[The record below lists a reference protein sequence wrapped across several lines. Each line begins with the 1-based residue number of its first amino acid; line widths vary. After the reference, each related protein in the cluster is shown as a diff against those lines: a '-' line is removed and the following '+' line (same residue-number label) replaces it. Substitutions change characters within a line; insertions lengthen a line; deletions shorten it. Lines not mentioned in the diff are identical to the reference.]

1 MEFFGID
8 QRAVEILMLVFARIS
23 MVIAVIPVFGSASVP
38 ITVKVGLSA
47 FLSIIVYSFS
57 EPSGIPEV
65 LSVIGLLGMIL
76 KDGIIGLL
84 FGFITGL
91 LFYGIQFAGHFIS
104 FQMGFAM
111 VQIIDPQS
119 QDRVPIIGQFYFIMA
134 ILLFLIINGHHLILS
149 GLVESF
155 TIVPIGTGILSGE
168 LIALLTKLTGNVFVL
183 ALKIASPIM
192 VTLFLTDVMMGI
204 IARTVPQMN
213 IFFVSLP
220 LKIGM
225 GMILV
230 ISTLSVFPLLI
241 EKLVREVGQNLNIV
255 LRML

>member
-8 QRAVEILMLVFARIS
+8 QRAVEILILVFARIS
-23 MVIAVIPVFGSASVP
+23 MVIAVIPVFGSANVP

-65 LSVIGLLGMIL
+65 LSVIDLLGLIL
-76 KDGIIGLL
+76 KEGIIGLL

-91 LFYGIQFAGHFIS
+91 LFYAIQFSGHFIS
-104 FQMGFAM
+104 FQMGFAI

-119 QDRVPIIGQFYFIMA
+119 QERVPIIGQFYFIMA

-155 TIVPIGTGILSGE
+155 RIVPIGTGILSGE

-192 VTLFLTDVMMGI
+192 VTLFLTDIMMGI

>member
-1 MEFFGID
+1 MELFGID
-8 QRAVEILMLVFARIS
+8 QRAVEILILVFARIS
-23 MVIAVIPVFGSASVP
+23 MVIAVIPVFGSANVP

-65 LSVIGLLGMIL
+65 LSVIDLLGLIL
-76 KDGIIGLL
+76 KEGIIGLL

-91 LFYGIQFAGHFIS
+91 LFYAIQFAGHFIS
-104 FQMGFAM
+104 FQMGFAI

-119 QDRVPIIGQFYFIMA
+119 QERVPIIGQFYFIMA

-155 TIVPIGTGILSGE
+155 RIVPIGTGILSGE

-192 VTLFLTDVMMGI
+192 VTLFLTDIMMGI

>member
-1 MEFFGID
+1 M
-8 QRAVEILMLVFARIS
+8 
-23 MVIAVIPVFGSASVP
+23 
-38 ITVKVGLSA
+38 
-47 FLSIIVYSFS
+47 
-57 EPSGIPEV
+57 
-65 LSVIGLLGMIL
+65 
-76 KDGIIGLL
+76 
-84 FGFITGL
+84 
-91 LFYGIQFAGHFIS
+91 
-104 FQMGFAM
+104 
-111 VQIIDPQS
+111 
-119 QDRVPIIGQFYFIMA
+119 
-134 ILLFLIINGHHLILS
+134 
-149 GLVESF
+149 
-155 TIVPIGTGILSGE
+155 SGE

-241 EKLVREVGQNLNIV
+241 ESLVREVGQNLNIV

>member
-1 MEFFGID
+1 MDFFGID
-8 QRAVEILMLVFARIS
+8 QREVEILILVFARIS
-23 MVIAVIPVFGSASVP
+23 MVIAVIPIFGSTNVP
-38 ITVKVGLSA
+38 IMVKAGLSA
-47 FLSIIVYSFS
+47 FLSVIVYSFS

-65 LSVIGLLGMIL
+65 LSIADLLSLLLREGL
-76 KDGIIGLL
+76 IGLL
-84 FGFITGL
+84 FGFITGM
-91 LFYGIQFAGHFIS
+91 LFYAIQFAGHFIS

-119 QDRVPIIGQFYFIMA
+119 QERVPIIGQFYFIMA
-134 ILLFLIINGHHLILS
+134 ILLFLLINGHHLILNA
-149 GLVESF
+149 LVESF
-155 TIVPIGTGILSGE
+155 RIVPIGTGILSGE
-168 LIALLTKLTGNVFVL
+168 LTALLIKLTGNVFVL
-183 ALKIASPIM
+183 ALKISSPIL

-230 ISTLSVFPLLI
+230 VSTLSLFPLLI
-241 EKLVREVGQNLNIV
+241 EKLVREVGQNLSIV

>member
-1 MEFFGID
+1 MELFGID
-8 QRAVEILMLVFARIS
+8 QRAVEILILVFARIS
-23 MVIAVIPVFGSASVP
+23 MVIAVIPVFGSANVP

-65 LSVIGLLGMIL
+65 LSVIDLLGLIL
-76 KDGIIGLL
+76 KEGIIGLL

-91 LFYGIQFAGHFIS
+91 LFYAIQFSGHFIS
-104 FQMGFAM
+104 FQMGFAI

-119 QDRVPIIGQFYFIMA
+119 QERVPIIGQFYFIMA

-155 TIVPIGTGILSGE
+155 RIVPIGTGILSGE

-192 VTLFLTDVMMGI
+192 VTLFLTDIMMGI

>member
-8 QRAVEILMLVFARIS
+8 QRAVEILILVFARIS
-23 MVIAVIPVFGSASVP
+23 MIIAVIPVFGSANVP

-65 LSVIGLLGMIL
+65 QFVTGLLGLIL
-76 KDGIIGLL
+76 KEGIIGLL

-104 FQMGFAM
+104 FQMGFSM

-134 ILLFLIINGHHLILS
+134 ILLFLIINGHHLI
-149 GLVESF
+149 F
-155 TIVPIGTGILSGE
+155 
-168 LIALLTKLTGNVFVL
+168 K
-183 ALKIASPIM
+183 
-192 VTLFLTDVMMGI
+192 
-204 IARTVPQMN
+204 RTCREFYDRSNRNRN
-213 IFFVSLP
+213 I
-220 LKIGM
+220 
-225 GMILV
+225 
-230 ISTLSVFPLLI
+230 
-241 EKLVREVGQNLNIV
+241 ER
-255 LRML
+255 

>member
-8 QRAVEILMLVFARIS
+8 QRAVEILILVFARIS
-23 MVIAVIPVFGSASVP
+23 MIIAVIPVFGSANVP

-57 EPSGIPEV
+57 EPGGIPEV
-65 LSVIGLLGMIL
+65 QSVTGLLGLIL
-76 KDGIIGLL
+76 KEGIIGLL

-241 EKLVREVGQNLNIV
+241 EKLVKEVGQNLNIV

>member
-8 QRAVEILMLVFARIS
+8 QRAVEILILVFARIS
-23 MVIAVIPVFGSASVP
+23 MIIAVIPVFGSANVP

-65 LSVIGLLGMIL
+65 QFVTGLLGLIL
-76 KDGIIGLL
+76 KEGIIGLL

>member
-1 MEFFGID
+1 MDFFGID
-8 QRAVEILMLVFARIS
+8 QREVEILILVFARIS
-23 MVIAVIPVFGSASVP
+23 MVIAVIPIFGSTNVP
-38 ITVKVGLSA
+38 IMVKAGLSA
-47 FLSIIVYSFS
+47 FLSVIVYSFS

-65 LSVIGLLGMIL
+65 LSIANLLSLILREGL
-76 KDGIIGLL
+76 IGLL
-84 FGFITGL
+84 FGFITGM
-91 LFYGIQFAGHFIS
+91 LFYAIQFAGHFIS

-119 QDRVPIIGQFYFIMA
+119 QERVPIIGQFYFIMA
-134 ILLFLIINGHHLILS
+134 ILLFLLINGHHLILNA
-149 GLVESF
+149 LVESF
-155 TIVPIGTGILSGE
+155 RIVPIGTGILSGE
-168 LIALLTKLTGNVFVL
+168 LTALLIKLTGNVFVL
-183 ALKIASPIM
+183 ALKISSPIL

-230 ISTLSVFPLLI
+230 VSTLSLFPLLI
-241 EKLVREVGQNLNIV
+241 EKLVREVGQNLSIV

>member
-8 QRAVEILMLVFARIS
+8 QRAVEILSLVFARIS
-23 MVIAVIPVFGSASVP
+23 MVIAVIPVFGSGNVP

-57 EPSGIPEV
+57 EPSAIPEV
-65 LSVIGLLGMIL
+65 LSVTELLGLIL
-76 KDGIIGLL
+76 KEGIIGLL

-119 QDRVPIIGQFYFIMA
+119 QERVPIIGQFYFIMA

-155 TIVPIGTGILSGE
+155 RIVPIGTGILSGE
-168 LIALLTKLTGNVFVL
+168 LIALLTELTGNVFVL

-225 GMILV
+225 GMVLV
-230 ISTLSVFPLLI
+230 ITTLSVFPLLI